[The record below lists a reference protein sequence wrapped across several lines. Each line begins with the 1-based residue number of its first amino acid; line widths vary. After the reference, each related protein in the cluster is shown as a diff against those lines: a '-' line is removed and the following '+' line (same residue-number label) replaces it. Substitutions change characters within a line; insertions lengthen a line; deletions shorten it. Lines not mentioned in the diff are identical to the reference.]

1 MEIVI
6 ATRKSALAQVQAD
19 KVGKL
24 FAEKLNESYKKLL
37 IVTEGDRRLDVS
49 LNKIGGKGLF
59 VKEIEYALLRK
70 EADCAVHSMKDV
82 PYALNEEFEIIAI
95 PEREDIRDCFISAD
109 GTKFD
114 DLREGAIIGT
124 SSIRRASFLKMMRP
138 DLKIVPIRGN
148 VQTRLDKM
156 KIEGMDGIILA
167 AAGLKRLGMEDIITD
182 YFDPKIFLPA
192 IGQGALGIE
201 CLKTSKYRDSFKTL
215 DCEKSRITVGA
226 ERSFM
231 TALNGDCHSLIG
243 AYTEVIG
250 EDLYMIGAYEVDGKI
265 VREEIKG
272 KKEDNIELGKKLAE
286 KILNH

>member
-6 ATRKSALAQVQAD
+6 ATRKSTLAQVQAD

-24 FAEKLNESYKKLL
+24 LKEKRGLNYKKLL
-37 IVTEGDRRLDVS
+37 MVTEGDRRLDVS

-59 VKEIEYALLRK
+59 VKEIEHALIRL

-82 PYALNEEFEIIAI
+82 PYALSNEFEIVAI

-109 GTKFD
+109 GTRFD
-114 DLREGAIIGT
+114 DLKKGATVGT

-138 DLKIVPIRGN
+138 DLNIVPIRGN

-156 KIEGMDGIILA
+156 KKEGMDGIILA
-167 AAGLKRLGMEDIITD
+167 VAGLKRLGMEEIITD
-182 YFDPKIFLPA
+182 YFDPKVFLPA

-201 CLKTSKYRDSFKTL
+201 CLKESKYRDEFKAL
-215 DCEKSRITVGA
+215 DCIESRITVEA

-243 AYTEVIG
+243 AYSEVIG
-250 EDLYMIGAYEVDGKI
+250 DELYMIGAYEVDGKI

-272 KKEDNIELGKKLAE
+272 KIENNKELGVKLAE
-286 KILNH
+286 KILSH